1 MEQIWE
7 WSVLESH
14 AKRMSWITGTD
25 WTSINLFP
33 RLSLL
38 LTKVLTNH
46 CHRSS
51 RFIELKLS
59 LMLLNLIER
68 LTRIEISGI
77 WISDSFSMALE
88 NLSHFTNDNLIIL
101 LEH

>member
-14 AKRMSWITGTD
+14 AKWMSWIARTD
-25 WTSINLFP
+25 WTSIDLFP
-33 RLSLL
+33 HLSLL

-68 LTRIEISGI
+68 LTRIEISGV

-88 NLSHFTNDNLIIL
+88 NLSHFTNDNLTIL